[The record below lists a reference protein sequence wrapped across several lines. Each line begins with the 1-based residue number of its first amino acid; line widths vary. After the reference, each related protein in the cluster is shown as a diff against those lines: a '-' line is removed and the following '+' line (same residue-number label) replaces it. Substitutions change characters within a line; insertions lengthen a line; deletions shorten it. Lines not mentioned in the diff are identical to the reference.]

1 DTLILKLDGT
11 GNNVMELDDTRSIN
25 GCFSELTVLAQS
37 HARRADSKKQVAVV
51 PLDIWNEDGSV
62 RTLSGQGSGN
72 AGGGQTGIHNMK
84 AVATDPTVDY
94 YRPQIITQGDTSNME
109 QVNWRAKK
117 MMSDA
122 RLSGLDIVALVAGHR
137 TADGVLWQPGQRVR
151 IVSELH
157 GIDAIFFLMGREFSG
172 GRNGQTTRLR
182 FKEDGVW
189 IPDAFPREKKRHHR
203 RGKKKKEVAIVKVW
217 EK

>member
-1 DTLILKLDGT
+1 
-11 GNNVMELDDTRSIN
+11 
-25 GCFSELTVLAQS
+25 
-37 HARRADSKKQVAVV
+37 
-51 PLDIWNEDGSV
+51 
-62 RTLSGQGSGN
+62 SGQDSGN
-72 AGGGQTGIHNMK
+72 TDSGQTGIHNMK

-94 YRPQIITQGDTSNME
+94 YRPQIITQGDTSNLE